1 MADFEI
7 IDTEKDLRDLAKL
20 LLGEE
25 VIGVDTEA
33 DSFYHYYDKTC
44 LVQIASAKDSY
55 LVDPLAMGGPA
66 ALEPLGPVFASPKVE
81 VIFHAAEYDLYMLK
95 KDCGFEFSNLFDT
108 MLSAQLLGY
117 PSIGLAALI
126 EHHFGVKLAKHEQ
139 RSDWSRRPLT
149 PRQLE
154 YAVGDVTYLI
164 QLTKI
169 LRRELIKAKRIEWA
183 EEEFE
188 TLMAREWVARPFDK
202 LGYLK
207 IKGARKLDPES
218 LSVLRQ
224 LFLVRDKRAREID
237 RPAFKVLGNRT
248 LLEISQEKPTTQ
260 QQLSRIKGVSDLIIR
275 RLGDE
280 LLAAVAKAEGKP
292 HGPIPRSEG
301 APRRRMDG
309 RTEQRLR
316 TLKSWRTPRA
326 AELKMDPGVLCSN
339 ATLESIAWTNPSD
352 ASELRDAPGMK
363 RWFVEG
369 FGEEIVQAL
378 QANAVPASK
387 SEERR
392 KKPRR
397 PAQPV
402 ASETDASET
411 RKPA

>member
-1 MADFEI
+1 MGLADFEI
-7 IDTEKDLRDLAKL
+7 IDTEQDLRDLAKL
-20 LLGEE
+20 LLGEK

-44 LVQIASAKDSY
+44 LVQIASTRHAY
-55 LVDPLAMGGPA
+55 LVDPLNMGGPA
-66 ALEPLGPVFASPKVE
+66 ALKPLGPVFASPKTQ

-95 KDCGFEFSNLFDT
+95 KDCGFSFSNLFDT
-108 MLSAQLLGY
+108 MVSAQLLGY

-149 PRQLE
+149 TRQLD
-154 YAVGDVTYLI
+154 YAAGDVTYLI
-164 QLTKI
+164 ELAKI
-169 LRRELIKAKRIEWA
+169 LHSELLKAKRINWA
-183 EEEFE
+183 EEEFAA
-188 TLMAREWVARPFDK
+188 LMAREWAARPFDK

-218 LSVLRQ
+218 LSVLRL

-248 LLEISQEKPTTQ
+248 LLEISQQKPETQ
-260 QQLSRIKGVSDLIIR
+260 QQLSQIKGVSDLIIR

-280 LLAAVAKAEGKP
+280 LLAAVAKADGKP
-292 HGPIPRSEG
+292 HGPLPRSEG

-316 TLKSWRTPRA
+316 ALKSWRAPRA

-339 ATLESIAWTNPSD
+339 ATLESIAWTNPEN
-352 ASELRDAPGMK
+352 ASALRDAPGTK
-363 RWFVEG
+363 QWFVEG
-369 FGEEIVQAL
+369 FGEEIVQTLHGEAL
-378 QANAVPASK
+378 AEPESPA
-387 SEERR
+387 RR

-397 PAQPV
+397 SSNADTPGSQ
-402 ASETDASET
+402 
-411 RKPA
+411 KPA